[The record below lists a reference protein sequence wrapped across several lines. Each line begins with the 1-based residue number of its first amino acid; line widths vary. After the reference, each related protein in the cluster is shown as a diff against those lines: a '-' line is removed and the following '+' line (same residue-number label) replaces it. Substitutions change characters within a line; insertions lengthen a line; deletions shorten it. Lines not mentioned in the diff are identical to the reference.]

1 MAVLLA
7 GWLAGGAAAQA
18 ASCRL
23 ALVLALDVSSSVDE
37 REYILQRDG
46 AAAALGDP
54 DIRRAIL
61 SGPGH
66 VALAVYEWS
75 GRRQNALVLDWTALR
90 SDADID
96 RAIATLRGFPRSQTR
111 FPTAM
116 GYALGYGATL
126 LAKGPQCARRVIDV
140 SGDGITNDGF
150 GPDLAYKHFPFQGV
164 TVNGLA
170 ILGADPMVADYYEFN
185 VMHGPN
191 AFVELS
197 EGYEGYRRA
206 MTRKLFRE
214 ISNMV
219 VGDLAPLPAPVSSS
233 PAQAAGTDGPGR
245 NAGDGAAGATPPG

>member
-1 MAVLLA
+1 MAVAAL
-7 GWLAGGAAAQA
+7 WSGAAVAQDA
-18 ASCRL
+18 PCRL
-23 ALVLALDVSSSVDE
+23 KLLLALDVSSSVDDA
-37 REYILQRDG
+37 EYILQRDG

-61 SGPGH
+61 SGPGA
-66 VALAVYEWS
+66 VSLSVYEWS
-75 GRRQNALVLDWTALR
+75 GRRQNALVLDWMRLG

-96 RAIATLRGFPRSQTR
+96 RAIATLRAFPRSQTR
-111 FPTAM
+111 YPTAM

-126 LAKGPQCARRVIDV
+126 LRRGPDCTRQVIDI

-150 GPDLAYKHFPFQGV
+150 GPEIAYKHFPFQNV

-185 VMHGPN
+185 VLHGPG

-197 EGYEGYRRA
+197 EGYAGYRRA

-214 ISNMV
+214 ISNAV
-219 VGDLAPLPAPVSSS
+219 VGQIEDRVS
-233 PAQAAGTDGPGR
+233 P
-245 NAGDGAAGATPPG
+245 PPG

>member
-1 MAVLLA
+1 MLKSLLTALVLSA
-7 GWLAGGAAAQA
+7 GFAQGAAAQA

-23 ALVLALDVSSSVDE
+23 ALVLALDVSSSVDD
-37 REYILQRDG
+37 REYVLQRDG

-75 GRRQNALVLDWTALR
+75 GRRQNAMVLDWTALR

-96 RAIATLRGFPRSQTR
+96 RAIAQLRSFPRSQTR

-126 LAKGPQCARRVIDV
+126 LTRGPDCARRVIDV

-170 ILGADPMVADYYEFN
+170 ILGADPMVADYYEFS

-214 ISNMV
+214 ISNLV
-219 VGDLAPLPAPVSSS
+219 VGEADPVQPESLGES
-233 PAQAAGTDGPGR
+233 
-245 NAGDGAAGATPPG
+245 PPG

>member
-1 MAVLLA
+1 MVRRPGRIAAAALSVCAAL
-7 GWLAGGAAAQA
+7 WGGSAAAQDA
-18 ASCRL
+18 PCRL
-23 ALVLALDVSSSVDE
+23 ALVLALDVSSSVDD
-37 REYILQRDG
+37 REYLLQRDG
-46 AAAALGDP
+46 AAAALDDA

-61 SGPGH
+61 SGPGE
-66 VALAVYEWS
+66 VALAIYEWS
-75 GRRQNALVLDWTALR
+75 GRRQNALVLDWTRLTT
-90 SDADID
+90 DADID
-96 RAIATLRGFPRSQTR
+96 RVIGTLRAFPRSQTR

-126 LAKGPQCARRVIDV
+126 LSRGPRCDRKVIDV

-150 GPDLAYKHFPFQGV
+150 GPDLAYRHFPFQGV

-170 ILGADPMVADYYEFN
+170 ILGADPMVADYYEFS
-185 VMHGPN
+185 VLHGPG

-219 VGDLAPLPAPVSSS
+219 VGQDGSAP
-233 PAQAAGTDGPGR
+233 TR
-245 NAGDGAAGATPPG
+245 PPG